1 MPIPRMRRGAATGK
15 PDVSSGR
22 SRLVPIVPDPAD
34 AGRIAE
40 IFRRFAARDPAPM
53 SELTYRTPYT
63 FLVAVVLSAQATDA
77 SVNKATEPLFALVD
91 NPKAMLEL
99 GEDRL
104 KGYIKTIGLYNAKA
118 KNVMA
123 LSERLLRE
131 FGGEVPRDRAVL
143 QTLPGVGQKTAGVVV
158 NTLHGD
164 HAIAVD
170 THVFRVSNRM
180 PVAVGATPDKVE
192 AGLMAVV
199 PPDYVR
205 HAHHWLILHGR
216 YTCTAR
222 KPLCPTCLVADLCRW
237 PDKTA

>member
-1 MPIPRMRRGAATGK
+1 MLPPKMRRAAAIGK
-15 PDVSSGR
+15 PVPP
-22 SRLVPIVPDPAD
+22 SRPAPAAPGPAD
-34 AGRIAE
+34 VGRIAE
-40 IFRRFAARDPAPM
+40 IFRRFAARDPSPM
-53 SELTYRTPYT
+53 SELTYKTPFT

-77 SVNKATEPLFALVD
+77 SVNKATEPLFAFVD
-91 NPKAMLEL
+91 TPQAMLEL
-99 GEDRL
+99 GEERL
-104 KGYIKTIGLYNAKA
+104 RGYIKTIGLYNAKA

-123 LSERLLRE
+123 LSERLVRE
-131 FGGEVPRDRAVL
+131 FGGAVPRDRAVL

-170 THVFRVSNRM
+170 THVFRVANRM